1 MQPVADNQTSPFR
14 DLVRHT
20 LVYGSGYVTMAVV
33 SFVLVP
39 IYTRHMSPSEYG
51 VLGLMLVLYGLMTA
65 VYDLGFTN
73 SVGRF
78 FFDTDGS
85 DDDASLATMRATS
98 LVFLACF
105 GGVLTAVLC
114 IFAPEWS
121 ELLTQTRSHADL
133 VRIVAVTLYLE
144 CLGIVPLTLIRMQER
159 SQLFI
164 AITVTRFVVTA
175 TLSILLVAVLD
186 LGVRGALLAN
196 AGSAAGVVLVLLPSL
211 LASVRVR
218 PSTPVLR
225 EMLRFGLPFFPV
237 LLSGWFIDASDRYL
251 LGLYRTK
258 AEVGYYVLGYK
269 VAQVIQIAIAAFTM
283 GWAPLRYRIYQR
295 PDAQDVYRRLATYY
309 VIGATALTVP
319 VALFAR
325 EIVSLVAPPSYGAGA
340 AIVPWIAFSYGLYGL
355 YVLLVTGMGV
365 SKRTAPM
372 AWIVGIAAVV
382 NIGINVVAIP
392 VWGIKAAAL
401 TTVMANALMTIG
413 SWYWSQRFYPIAY
426 DWSRML
432 RAMAIGTTVVAVLTF
447 AAPGTGVEGI
457 LAATAGSLLCVA
469 LLLTSVV
476 STDERERGL
485 ALALGLLRR
494 ASGGSRRPQE
504 TVG

>member
-1 MQPVADNQTSPFR
+1 MKPVADDQTSPFR

-20 LVYGSGYVTMAVV
+20 LVYGSGYVAMAAV

-51 VLGLMLVLYGLMTA
+51 LLGLMLVLYGLMSA

-85 DDDASLATMRATS
+85 DDGPSLATMRATS
-98 LVFLACF
+98 LMFLAGF
-105 GGVLTAVLC
+105 GGFLTAVLC
-114 IFAPEWS
+114 IFAPQWS
-121 ELLTQTRSHADL
+121 DLLTQTPSHAGL
-133 VRIVAVTLYLE
+133 VRIVAATLYLE

-175 TLSILLVAVLD
+175 TLSILLVAVMD

-196 AGSAAGVVLVLLPSL
+196 AGSAAGVVLVLLPSTL
-211 LASVRVR
+211 GALRAR
-218 PSTPVLR
+218 PSRPMLR

-251 LGLYRTK
+251 LGLYRSK

-269 VAQVIQIAIAAFTM
+269 VAQVVQIAIAAFTM
-283 GWAPLRYRIYQR
+283 GWAPLRYRIFQR
-295 PDAQDVYRRLATYY
+295 ADAPDVYRRLATYY
-309 VIGATALTVP
+309 VIGATALSVP

-325 EIVSLVAPPSYGAGA
+325 EVVSLVAPPDYGAGA
-340 AIVPWIAFSYGLYGL
+340 AIVPWIVFAYGLNGL
-355 YVLLVTGMGV
+355 FVLLVTGLGV
-365 SKRTAPM
+365 SKQTTPM
-372 AWIVGIAAVV
+372 AWIVGVAAAV
-382 NIGINVVAIP
+382 NIGINIVVIP
-392 VWGIKAAAL
+392 RWGITAAAL
-401 TTVMANALMTIG
+401 TTVLANALMAIG
-413 SWYWSQRFYPIAY
+413 SWYCSQRVYPIPY
-426 DWSRML
+426 DWNRML
-432 RAMAIGTTVVAVLTF
+432 RSMAIGATVVAVLMLTTS
-447 AAPGTGVEGI
+447 GTGVGGI
-457 LAATAGSLLCVA
+457 LAATGGSLLCAA

-476 STDERERGL
+476 SSDERERGF
-485 ALALGLLRR
+485 ALTQGLLRR
-494 ASGGSRRPQE
+494 VFGGSRRPQE